1 MNESKKRKI
10 AGLFPIFLMGGLFVL
25 IYGLALL
32 VVSPFEAAGVQAFVN
47 PNDPLDLLYF
57 FLTLIVFTVAIL
69 LISKFWKKQL
79 VQGIVLGATGLL
91 ALYVFY
97 PLLAIIL
104 PIVWASGFSIAG
116 AAILVILLFKY
127 PEWYVIDAC
136 GILVGTG
143 AIAILG
149 ISLSVSLVIILL
161 IGMAIYDAIS
171 VYKTQHM
178 IDLADTVLELKLPVM
193 VVIPKTR
200 DQSLIKETKSLKEKL
215 KEGEERHAF
224 FMGLGDIVF
233 PGILVVSAFCNIPT
247 NGLLIALSVML
258 GTLFGFVVLMVSV
271 VKGKPQ
277 AGLPYLCS
285 GAILGYLVSSYL
297 SLGKLVGFTVP
308 ILVALTYLPH
318 RSTS

>member
-10 AGLFPIFLMGGLFVL
+10 AGFFPIFLMGGLFVL

-32 VVSPFEAAGVQAFVN
+32 VVSPFEAAGVEAFVN
-47 PNDPLDLLYF
+47 PNDPLNLLYF
-57 FLTLIVFTVAIL
+57 FLSLILFTVAIL

-91 ALYVFY
+91 TLYVFY
-97 PLLAIIL
+97 PLLAIIF
-104 PIVWASGFSIAG
+104 PEVCASGFSIAA
-116 AAILVILLFKY
+116 AAILVIILFKY

-136 GILVGTG
+136 GIIVGTG
-143 AIAILG
+143 SIAILG
-149 ISLSVSLVIILL
+149 ISLSVSLVIVLL

-200 DQSLIKETKSLKEKL
+200 NHSLIKETKSLKEKL

-233 PGILVVSAFCNIPT
+233 PGILVVSAFYNIPS

-258 GTLFGFVVLMVSV
+258 GTLFGFAVLMVSV

-297 SLGKLVGFTVP
+297 LVRLI
-308 ILVALTYLPH
+308 IL
-318 RSTS
+318 